1 MWSKVTLLAAS
12 GLVGRIGRLP
22 AGAAMRAQS
31 GPLHIGSRPKR
42 ALGSSRLTRPTSV
55 SISIWL
61 HLFARV
67 IFIIGLILV
76 LL

>member
-1 MWSKVTLLAAS
+1 MWSKVTLVAAS
-12 GLVGRIGRLP
+12 ELVGRVGRLL
-22 AGAAMRAQS
+22 AGAAMRAES
-31 GPLHIGSRPKR
+31 GPLHIASGPKR
-42 ALGSSRLTRPTSV
+42 PRRSSGSTPPTSV